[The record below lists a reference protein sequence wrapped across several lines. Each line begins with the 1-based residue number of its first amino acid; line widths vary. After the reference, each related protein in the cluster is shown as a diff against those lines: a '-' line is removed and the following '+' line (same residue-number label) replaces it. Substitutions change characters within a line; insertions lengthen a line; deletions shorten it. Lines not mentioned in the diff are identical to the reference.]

1 MQIGFV
7 VKFTL
12 GNQDGLQE
20 FEAARP
26 FDRLWG
32 QGLSHQQRHSADKIA
47 PRNGVIFQAFSLKN
61 LFPDHFCSWFGKM
74 NYICAQIHYEECQRL
89 FFWTTSQNKKE
100 TMCLPEDLQEGIMN
114 MVGKGMD
121 KELDLYWDLVN
132 HYLKEHSSDIM
143 GFLINKAERE
153 DWSTVDLGMG
163 MVEVFQAAVAEIKKY
178 GPVKVKHL
186 EAIYDDE
193 EEEDDDDG
201 DYDSYA

>member
-1 MQIGFV
+1 M
-7 VKFTL
+7 
-12 GNQDGLQE
+12 E
-20 FEAARP
+20 
-26 FDRLWG
+26 
-32 QGLSHQQRHSADKIA
+32 
-47 PRNGVIFQAFSLKN
+47 
-61 LFPDHFCSWFGKM
+61 
-74 NYICAQIHYEECQRL
+74 
-89 FFWTTSQNKKE
+89 TSQNKKE

-143 GFLINKAERE
+143 DFLINKAERE

-193 EEEDDDDG
+193 EEDDDDDG